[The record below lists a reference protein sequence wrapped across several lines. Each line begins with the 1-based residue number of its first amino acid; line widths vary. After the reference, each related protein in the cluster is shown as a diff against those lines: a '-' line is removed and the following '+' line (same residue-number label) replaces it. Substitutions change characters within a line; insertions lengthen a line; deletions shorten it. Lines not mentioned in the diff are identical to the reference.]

1 MPSVTRKTQASRA
14 ERRDLIKA
22 RLLAAVESLLA
33 EGENFTELSVERL
46 VSLAGVSRSTF
57 YVYFEDK
64 GELIRAWLTE
74 IISELDVAA
83 QGWWSLGG
91 ERGGE
96 RGGTVSWA
104 DLRVALNRVV
114 LVYRPHTTLMAAA
127 FDAAAYDPAVRDQV
141 DAMMQRNIAGLR
153 KHIRAGQAS
162 GSVDAAL
169 PAAQTAAWLTWMAE
183 RGLHRL
189 IRDARDDE
197 LARLVDAY
205 TSIVWNTLYAG
216 AANSPHRPKPA
227 AQTL

>member
-74 IISELDVAA
+74 INSELDVAA
-83 QGWWSLGG
+83 QRWWSLGG
-91 ERGGE
+91 EGQGA
-96 RGGTVSWA
+96 VSWDDVRA
-104 DLRVALNRVV
+104 ALNRVV

-141 DAMMQRNIAGLR
+141 DTMMQRNIAGLR

-227 AQTL
+227 AQTS